1 MGGFTFNMS
10 DMAAML
16 NAKDMVTQKIIRM
29 VRENPKVCYINSDG
43 TGRSGPLRELYEEF
57 PDRVLDV
64 GIAEMNLVTVAA
76 GLARKGYIPYG
87 QTFGPFL
94 CVRALDQIHN
104 DLAYND
110 FPVRLIGTHGGLSS
124 GYGPTHNTIVEFGI
138 MNTIPNMTMAA
149 PCDAGQCVKLL
160 EASLTW
166 PGPIYIRIPRGE
178 EPQVY
183 QEDYTYEIGKAIE
196 AKDGTDVVI
205 IAAGTG
211 VYNSLKAAELLAE
224 DGISAG
230 VLDMHTIKPIDKE
243 AVIQAAKKT
252 GRIITVEDHNVLGG
266 LGSIVAD
273 VLMDEGVPAK
283 LKKIGVPDE
292 FVSFGYPEAIYPH
305 YGLDPEGIAGT
316 ARKFL

>member
-43 TGRSGPLRELYEEF
+43 TGHSGPLRELYEEF

-273 VLMDEGVPAK
+273 VLMDAGVPAK

-305 YGLDPEGIAGT
+305 YGLDPEGIAVT

>member
-43 TGRSGPLRELYEEF
+43 TGHSGPLRELYEEF

-230 VLDMHTIKPIDKE
+230 VLDMHTIKPLDKE
-243 AVIQAAKKT
+243 AVVQAAKKT

-273 VLMDEGVPAK
+273 VLMDAGVPAK